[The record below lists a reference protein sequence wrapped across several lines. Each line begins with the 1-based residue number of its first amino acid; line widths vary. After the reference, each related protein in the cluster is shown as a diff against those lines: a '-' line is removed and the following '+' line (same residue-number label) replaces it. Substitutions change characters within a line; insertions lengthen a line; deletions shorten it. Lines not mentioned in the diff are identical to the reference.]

1 MLFAL
6 FVIYFHIGIFV
17 LITITDNTEYSDTKF
32 SVDGKEFRSV
42 LFRQSK
48 GDTFSDG
55 LDSTAQRNETQRQSN
70 HPRCRDY
77 G

>member
-42 LFRQSK
+42 LFRRSK

-55 LDSTAQRNETQRQSN
+55 LDSTA
-70 HPRCRDY
+70 
-77 G
+77 